1 MPYSSRL
8 KNIIFIIWLLGA
20 TEYASCIEVPAI
32 GIFSLDLYG
41 PERKLTLYPWRECD
55 KEVQEIE
62 TILGEDIRIMP
73 MTTPNSLKRLAS
85 HFEFN
90 FEKLLGAE
98 VPIMDSDSI
107 FHQLLQN
114 DQVKLCIETL
124 TEIVRKSVD
133 HRVQT
138 TKYCCTTCNPDVED
152 NGCSHSS
159 LGILFSGGIDCTIL
173 AILADRS
180 LDERIPIDLIN
191 VSFEKVVRKPNS
203 SNANVRPPNYDTPDR
218 KTAREALEEL
228 ESLCPKR

>member
-1 MPYSSRL
+1 
-8 KNIIFIIWLLGA
+8 
-20 TEYASCIEVPAI
+20 
-32 GIFSLDLYG
+32 
-41 PERKLTLYPWRECD
+41 
-55 KEVQEIE
+55 
-62 TILGEDIRIMP
+62 
-73 MTTPNSLKRLAS
+73 MTTPDSLKRLES
-85 HFEFN
+85 YFKFN
-90 FEKLLGAE
+90 FEELLGGE

-114 DQVKLCIETL
+114 DQVKLCVETL
-124 TEIVRKSVD
+124 TAIVQKSVD

-138 TKYCCTTCNPDVED
+138 TKYGCTTCSPDVAD
-152 NGCSHSS
+152 NSCSHSS

-191 VSFEKVVRKPNS
+191 VSFEKVARKPNS
-203 SNANVRPPNYDTPDR
+203 TVKPPNYDTPDR